1 MRVDLVVFDMAGTT
15 VYDGDAV
22 NICLRAALDGAGFG
36 VTRDAVNEVM
46 GLPKPEAIRL
56 LMERRDPSAATPARV
71 DQIHSDFVRRMIEY
85 YRSDPAV
92 RESDGATQTFQALRA
107 RGVKL
112 AVDTGFSR
120 PITDVILARLTWM
133 RDGLLDA
140 SVTSD
145 EVARGRPHPDMLQR
159 AMQLTG
165 VADVNRVAKV
175 GDTPSDLY
183 EGQNAGCGFVI
194 GVTSGSHT
202 RAELEPH
209 PHTHLIEH
217 LAELPALLR

>member
-1 MRVDLVVFDMAGTT
+1 MQVDLVVFDMAGTT

-22 NICLRAALDGAGFG
+22 NICLRAALEAAGFA
-36 VTRDAVNEVM
+36 VRRAAVNDVM

-56 LMERRDPSAATPARV
+56 LMQQQDAQAAVPERV
-71 DQIHSDFVRRMIEY
+71 DHIHTDFVRRMIEY

-92 RESDGATQTFQALRA
+92 RESDGASATFRDLKAA
-107 RGVKL
+107 GVKV
-112 AVDTGFSR
+112 AVDTGFNR
-120 PITDVILARLTWM
+120 AITEVIIDRLGWVRT
-133 RDGLLDA
+133 GLIDA

-145 EVARGRPHPDMLQR
+145 EVPRGRPHADMLRR

-165 VADVNRVAKV
+165 VSDPHRVAKV

-194 GVTSGSHT
+194 AVTSGSHT

-209 PHTHLIEH
+209 PHTHLIAH
-217 LAELPALLR
+217 LAELPPLLR